1 MTYVENIG
9 EHKEESDEHSHSPW
23 DNFWGYEEAGPWHDN
38 EESRGE
44 VVDVQVLELVT
55 RERDLDPSDGE
66 VAQLAVV

>member
-1 MTYVENIG
+1 MIY
-9 EHKEESDEHSHSPW
+9 H
-23 DNFWGYEEAGPWHDN
+23 PWHDN